1 MENIYK
7 KLSENTKLS
16 KVRNLDTIAENL
28 SNLDYKVLEETI
40 DGSALS
46 NFNPLEIFKNISN
59 VRTLLIVGD
68 EKKTGQVIIQEEIE
82 IMKQK
87 INNLHIEKLDCG
99 HNIHEEKL
107 NDFKKLVLEFL
118 N

>member
-1 MENIYK
+1 MDDIYK

-16 KVRNLDTIAENL
+16 NVKNLDIIAENL

-46 NFNPLEIFKNISN
+46 NFNPLEIFGTISN
-59 VRTLLIVGD
+59 VYTLLIVGD

-82 IMKQK
+82 LMKQK
-87 INNLHIEKLDCG
+87 MKNLYIQRLDCG
-99 HNIHEEKL
+99 HNIHEEKI
-107 NDFKKLVLEFL
+107 NEYKKLVLEFL
-118 N
+118 D

>member
-40 DGSALS
+40 DGSASVSYTHL
-46 NFNPLEIFKNISN
+46 
-59 VRTLLIVGD
+59 TLPTTPYV
-68 EKKTGQVIIQEEIE
+68 
-82 IMKQK
+82 
-87 INNLHIEKLDCG
+87 
-99 HNIHEEKL
+99 
-107 NDFKKLVLEFL
+107 
-118 N
+118 